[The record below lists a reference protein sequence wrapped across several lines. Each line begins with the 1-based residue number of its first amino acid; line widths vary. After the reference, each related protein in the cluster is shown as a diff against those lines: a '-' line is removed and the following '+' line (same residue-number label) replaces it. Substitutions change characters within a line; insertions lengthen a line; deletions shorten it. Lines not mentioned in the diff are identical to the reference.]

1 MYYALVIFDVFI
13 AALAQMLL
21 KSSSMTKHKS
31 FIFEYLNPK
40 VIGAY
45 SIMVLSLLLNI
56 YALNHG
62 VLLKEL
68 STIESSSYM
77 FVPLLSFL
85 FFKERITWRKAVAI
99 GVIMTGVIVFFI

>member
-1 MYYALVIFDVFI
+1 MYYGLVVFDVFI

-21 KSSSMTKHKS
+21 KSSSMNSHRS
-31 FIFEYLNPK
+31 FLFEYLNPK
-40 VIGAY
+40 VIGGY
-45 SIMVLSLLLNI
+45 IIMMMSLVLNV

-68 STIESSSYM
+68 STIESLSYM
-77 FVPLLSFL
+77 FVPLLSFI
-85 FFKERITWRKAVAI
+85 FFKETITRQKMVAI

>member
-1 MYYALVIFDVFI
+1 MYYALVVFDVFI

-31 FIFEYLNPK
+31 FIFEYLNFK
-40 VIGAY
+40 VIGGY
-45 SIMVLSLLLNI
+45 CIMVVSLLLNI
-56 YALNHG
+56 YAMHHG

-77 FVPLLSFL
+77 FVPLLSFI
-85 FFKERITWRKAVAI
+85 FFKERITWHKAGAI
-99 GVIMTGVIVFFI
+99 AVIMVGVVVFFI

>member
-1 MYYALVIFDVFI
+1 MFYALVVFDVFI

-21 KSSSMTKHKS
+21 KSSSMSQHKS

-45 SIMVLSLLLNI
+45 SIMVLSLVLNI
-56 YALNHG
+56 FALNHG

-77 FVPLLSFL
+77 FVPLLSFI
-85 FFKERITWRKAVAI
+85 FFKEKISWRKAGAI
-99 GVIMTGVIVFFI
+99 AFIMAGVVIFFI

>member
-1 MYYALVIFDVFI
+1 MMYYALVVFDVFI

-21 KSSSMTKHKS
+21 KSSSMSDHKS
-31 FIFEYLNPK
+31 FIFEYLNFK

-85 FFKERITWRKAVAI
+85 FFN
-99 GVIMTGVIVFFI
+99 

>member
-1 MYYALVIFDVFI
+1 MYYALVVFDVFI

-21 KSSSMTKHKS
+21 KSSSMSEHKS

-45 SIMVLSLLLNI
+45 GIMVLSLLLNI

-85 FFKERITWRKAVAI
+85 FFKEKITWRKAGAI
-99 GVIMTGVIVFFI
+99 AVIIVGVMVFFV